1 MAGGE
6 DLEVTPSLV
15 IPAHELR
22 WSFAPSGG
30 PGGQHANRAHTRA
43 EVRYD
48 VTTSQALTES
58 QRARLLERIGPVVVA
73 AADDERS
80 QARNRRLAGERLRR
94 RLANALRT
102 ERSRRPSRPSR
113 AAVERRLEAKR
124 RQASRKRERRTGSW
138 E

>member
-1 MAGGE
+1 MAGSD
-6 DLEVTPSLV
+6 DLEVSPSLV

-22 WSFAPSGG
+22 WSFMPSGG

-43 EVRYD
+43 EVRFD
-48 VTTSQALTES
+48 VTASQALTTF
-58 QRARLLERIGPVVVA
+58 QRERLLERVGPMVVA

-102 ERSRRPSRPSR
+102 DRPRRPSRPSR

-124 RQASRKRERRTGSW
+124 RQASRKRDRRTGSW

>member
-1 MAGGE
+1 MAGGD

-15 IPAHELR
+15 VPAHELR
-22 WSFAPSGG
+22 WTFTPSGG

-43 EVRYD
+43 EVRFD
-48 VTTSQALTES
+48 VMASQALTAA
-58 QRARLLERIGPVVVA
+58 QRDRVLERLGPVVTA
-73 AADDERS
+73 SADDERS

-102 ERSRRPSRPSR
+102 ERPRRPSRPSR

-124 RQASRKRERRTGSW
+124 RRAGRKRERRPGAW

>member
-1 MAGGE
+1 MAAGE
-6 DLEVTPSLV
+6 DLEVTPLLV

-22 WSFAPSGG
+22 WSFSPSGG

-43 EVRYD
+43 EVRFD
-48 VTTSQALTES
+48 VTASQALTEF
-58 QRARLLERIGPVVVA
+58 QRQRVLERLGPVVVA

-80 QARNRRLAGERLRR
+80 QARNRRLAAERLRR

-102 ERSRRPSRPSR
+102 ERPRRPSRPSR
-113 AAVERRLEAKR
+113 AAVERRLESKR